1 MFCLNIFWVSF
12 EYLPFWWMF
21 LFYVKHKCNKD
32 IYLECTWTQSPVYSQ
47 IPHSHQRDHLQNI
60 RMRIRKRDLL
70 TLVFCL
76 GGTWPIIF
84 DPMVFLW
91 KTNSFLQKQNWGTWP
106 IIFDPMVFLWKTNS
120 FLQKQNWR
128 NMTFLTNFHYFR
140 QPTDHPDHGQ
150 NGHNINTH
158 FDIKLLSGAPRN
170 NTSWTVRKLLWCGV
184 SRHNE
189 STLELWNRKV

>member
-1 MFCLNIFWVSF
+1 ML
-12 EYLPFWWMF
+12 
-21 LFYVKHKCNKD
+21 LFYVKHNCNKD

-91 KTNSFLQKQNWGTWP
+91 KTNSFLQKQNW
-106 IIFDPMVFLWKTNS
+106 
-120 FLQKQNWR
+120 R

-170 NTSWTVRKLLWCGV
+170 NTSWTVGKLLWCGV